1 VTVPIPYLVHQLHCY
16 QQEQQQWGLYEEH
29 MALLQQQQQQ
39 QQQQGCYDSDAAQL
53 ADLQGL
59 PLAGSLGTETLLSD
73 DAILGLQAQVGSSP
87 VAYHQL

>member
-1 VTVPIPYLVHQLHCY
+1 MHQLHCY

-29 MALLQQQQQQ
+29 MALLRLQQQ

-87 VAYHQL
+87 VADHQL

>member
-1 VTVPIPYLVHQLHCY
+1 MHQLHCY

-29 MALLQQQQQQ
+29 MALLRMQ
-39 QQQQGCYDSDAAQL
+39 QQQQGCYDSDTAQL

-73 DAILGLQAQVGSSP
+73 DAILGLQAQVRSSP
-87 VAYHQL
+87 VADHQL

>member
-1 VTVPIPYLVHQLHCY
+1 MHQLHCY

-29 MALLQQQQQQ
+29 MALLRLQQQ

-73 DAILGLQAQVGSSP
+73 DAILGLQAQVGSNP
-87 VAYHQL
+87 VADHQL